1 MTYEPTLESVR
12 THVVPDWF
20 HDAKL
25 GIFIHWGLYSVPGW
39 APTTG
44 PLYEVVAREG
54 WQGWF
59 ARNPYAEWYMNSLRI
74 PGSPT
79 ASYHAQHFGADFP
92 YERFVETFNRDTSSW
107 DPSRWADLF
116 RRAGA
121 QYVVLTTKHHDGF
134 LLWPSA
140 RPNPFRDGYH
150 ATRDLVGDL
159 TGAVRDAGLR
169 MGLYYSGGLD
179 WTFNDRVIADMI
191 DLFMGVPQQAAYV
204 EYANAH
210 WKELI
215 DRYQPSVLWNDIG
228 YPAAANLPELFS
240 YYYNTV
246 PEGVINDRFTQAPV
260 GDGPPDPAAIMQAVA
275 QGMLPAP
282 PHFDFRT
289 PEYAV
294 FPDIKAE
301 KWESCRGLGYSFG
314 YNRNETVDDMLS
326 PAELVRSFVDI
337 VSKNGNLLI
346 NVGPMGDGTIPTE
359 QAERLEALGA
369 WLAVNGEAIY
379 GSRPWTR
386 AEGTTDSGIGVRF
399 TRKGADLYAIL
410 LDTPQQPQVTL
421 TGLTIPAGASVTL
434 FGYGDIAAVQ
444 RDSGLTVTLP
454 SPLADAPAHTIKI
467 VGGAA

>member
-1 MTYEPTLESVR
+1 MTFAATLESVK

-44 PLYEVVAREG
+44 PLHEVVAKEG
-54 WQGWF
+54 WKGWF
-59 ARNPYAEWYMNSLRI
+59 GRNPYAEWYMNSLRI
-74 PGSPT
+74 AGSPT
-79 ASYHAQHFGADFP
+79 AEYHARHFGADVP
-92 YERFVETFNRDTSSW
+92 YEQFADAFNRDTAHW
-107 DPSRWADLF
+107 DPAVWADLF
-116 RRAGA
+116 KRAGA
-121 QYVVLTTKHHDGF
+121 RYVVLTTKHHDGF
-134 LLWPSA
+134 LLWPSTH
-140 RPNPFRDGYH
+140 PNPFRQGYH

-159 TGAVRDAGLR
+159 TTAVRAAGMR

-179 WTFNDRVIADMI
+179 WTFNDRVIADI
-191 DLFMGVPQQAAYV
+191 SDLFMGVPQRLDYV

-210 WKELI
+210 WKELM
-215 DRYQPSVLWNDIG
+215 DRYQPCVMWNDIG
-228 YPAAANLPELFS
+228 YPAAADLGDLFS
-240 YYYNTV
+240 YYYNTI
-246 PEGVINDRFTQAPV
+246 PDGVINDRFTQAPAS
-260 GDGPPDPAAIMQAVA
+260 DGPPDMEALMKALAT
-275 QGMLPAP
+275 GTLPAP

-301 KWESCRGLGYSFG
+301 KWESCRGLGFSFG

-346 NVGPMGDGTIPTE
+346 NVGPTGDGTIPPE

-379 GSRPWTR
+379 GTRPWTR
-386 AEGTTDSGIGVRF
+386 AEATTDGGIGARF
-399 TRKGADLYAIL
+399 TRKGDDLYVTL
-410 LDTPQQPQVTL
+410 LDTPQNPQVTIVD
-421 TGLTIPAGASVTL
+421 LTIPDGAEVTL
-434 FGYGDIAAVQ
+434 LGHGPVATER
-444 RDSGLTVTLP
+444 RDSNLAVTLP
-454 SPLADAPAHTIKI
+454 AVLAAAPAYTLKI
-467 VGGAA
+467 AGGA

>member
-1 MTYEPTLESVR
+1 M
-12 THVVPDWF
+12 
-20 HDAKL
+20 
-25 GIFIHWGLYSVPGW
+25 
-39 APTTG
+39 
-44 PLYEVVAREG
+44 
-54 WQGWF
+54 
-59 ARNPYAEWYMNSLRI
+59 
-74 PGSPT
+74 
-79 ASYHAQHFGADFP
+79 
-92 YERFVETFNRDTSSW
+92 
-107 DPSRWADLF
+107 
-116 RRAGA
+116 
-121 QYVVLTTKHHDGF
+121 
-134 LLWPSA
+134 
-140 RPNPFRDGYH
+140 
-150 ATRDLVGDL
+150 
-159 TGAVRDAGLR
+159 
-169 MGLYYSGGLD
+169 
-179 WTFNDRVIADMI
+179 
-191 DLFMGVPQQAAYV
+191 
-204 EYANAH
+204 
-210 WKELI
+210 
-215 DRYQPSVLWNDIG
+215 
-228 YPAAANLPELFS
+228 
-240 YYYNTV
+240 
-246 PEGVINDRFTQAPV
+246 INDRFTQAPV
-260 GDGPPDPAAIMQAVA
+260 GDGPPDPAAIMQAIA

-326 PAELVRSFVDI
+326 PADLVRSFVDI

-386 AEGTTDSGIGVRF
+386 AEGTTDGGIGVRF
-399 TRKGADLYAIL
+399 TRKGSDLYAIL

-444 RDSGLTVTLP
+444 HDSGLTVTLP

-467 VGGAA
+467 AGGAA